1 MLWLTGH
8 SDLRDIEAM
17 ALAGNRDAQEALT
30 LNAYRIQKYIGAYT
44 AALGGLDAL
53 VFTAGI
59 GENNAA
65 MRARICAD
73 LSFFGIE
80 LDLTLNAARTPGMR
94 NIAAPQSRI
103 PILVVPTNEELA
115 IAQKTYR
122 LLGD

>member
-1 MLWLTGH
+1 MALTGNP
-8 SDLRDIEAM
+8 EAI
-17 ALAGNRDAQEALT
+17 EALT
-30 LNAYRIQKYIGAYT
+30 LNAYRIQKYVGAYT

-73 LSFFGIE
+73 LSFFGIV
-80 LDLTLNAARTPGMR
+80 LDEKLNAERSADLR

-122 LLGD
+122 LLGE